1 MPAPDVDLDDD
12 ASIAQLLAADAR
24 ASSSR
29 YATQGLSALL
39 PRRAAGSAPKP
50 NTRFLKALVRD
61 ADSHNA
67 ALRRK
72 EDRERV
78 ERLRNGGQRG
88 PDRSIQQAGD
98 DGHRSNG
105 RHGGERK
112 RRRLDGDRDAI
123 EDGDHD
129 HRAQNAKPRRHRRRG
144 SDERVRSRSRS
155 RSHSPN
161 TSEDGRRRRKRRR
174 EADGRNSR
182 RGESDDDN
190 ERPRSHRKHKRR
202 HSRSRSAGRDHTRKE
217 RSRSPSDRKRP
228 SRRRDSS
235 SDPLEDIVGP
245 LPATESDSAPAVRV
259 RGRGAHKL
267 TTTTNIDE
275 HFSSNYDPSLDVHP
289 DEEQPGEKEDW
300 DMALEALRDR
310 QAWKKKHADRMR
322 AAGFGDEDIAKWE
335 EAGRDK
341 DARDVRWRGRG
352 QTREWDVGK
361 DQQLSDEE
369 DQEGRLTP

>member
-1 MPAPDVDLDDD
+1 MPAPVVDLGDD

-29 YATQGLSALL
+29 YVTQGLSALL
-39 PRRAAGSAPKP
+39 PRRSTGSAPKP

-72 EDRERV
+72 EDRDRV

-88 PDRSIQQAGD
+88 PDPSTKQTDEDR
-98 DGHRSNG
+98 HWRNG
-105 RHGGERK
+105 KHGGERK
-112 RRRLDGDRDAI
+112 RRRLDGGRGTTEDEDEDR
-123 EDGDHD
+123 
-129 HRAQNAKPRRHRRRG
+129 RARHAKTRRHRRSR
-144 SDERVRSRSRS
+144 SHPRSRSRS
-155 RSHSPN
+155 PSNGDDEH
-161 TSEDGRRRRKRRR
+161 RRRKRHR
-174 EADGRNSR
+174 EANGRRSR
-182 RGESDDDN
+182 RDRDSDTDV
-190 ERPRSHRKHKRR
+190 ERHRSHRKHKRR
-202 HSRSRSAGRDHTRKE
+202 HSRSRSPARDHPRKE
-217 RSRSPSDRKRP
+217 RSRSSSGRKRP
-228 SRRRDSS
+228 SKRRDSS

-245 LPATESDSAPAVRV
+245 LPASAADSDSAPAVRV

-267 TTTTNIDE
+267 ATTTNIDA

-289 DEEQPGEKEDW
+289 DEEQPDEKEDW

-310 QAWKKKHADRMR
+310 QAWKQKHADRMR

-361 DQQLSDEE
+361 DQQQLSDEE
-369 DQEGRLTP
+369 DQQGRLTP